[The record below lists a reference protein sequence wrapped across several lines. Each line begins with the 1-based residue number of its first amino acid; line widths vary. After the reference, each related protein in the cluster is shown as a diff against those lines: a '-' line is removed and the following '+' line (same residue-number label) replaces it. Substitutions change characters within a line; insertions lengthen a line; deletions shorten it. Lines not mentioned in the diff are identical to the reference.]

1 VGTLVVVDVVAGTSA
16 GGINEIYLA
25 KALAHNRSQA
35 ALRDLWFERGD
46 MRQVLLL
53 WKRLA
58 VKLRLLLLL
67 PRALH
72 SSPLRGGA
80 MARWLYEAL
89 KGMDESKRE
98 PETESLVPEG
108 ARLDLFVTITD
119 F

>member
-16 GGINEIYLA
+16 GGINGIYLA
-25 KALAHNRSQA
+25 RALAHNRSQD

-53 WKRLA
+53 WVERLA

-67 PRALH
+67 PTALH

-98 PETESLVPEG
+98 PETRV
-108 ARLDLFVTITD
+108 ARS
-119 F
+119 